1 MDLYGIR
8 QAQSEG
14 NAPTRDNALF
24 NEQVKSARDRIN
36 NTFDTEEVTDKAQ
49 TAKDK
54 SSKTTD
60 SLVFSLHDTLSG
72 VNFGQSIS
80 TLNAVSKEQA
90 RLKGLGQS
98 SSYYDAARS
107 YAKQTNPRANLQ
119 FGDATA
125 TNDKVASSAVAD
137 TRSAPSVGAPV
148 RPTGANAPTVGD
160 DPSDFTAANYRAAKA
175 RITGNTPAAGEANV
189 GDPSAPSKKP
199 ATSLAGGLEED
210 AGEESKLGKLAGKAA
225 SGAGGALKLGGV
237 LAGGVSAFELAKN
250 GLEKNADGSDDIAG
264 DVSQVA
270 SVVTTGADILGLFFP
285 PAEALGALAGVVS
298 SVAGSIDTYNQDK
311 STVDSDVTT
320 QQGLAGKKTKELSQL
335 QPMKSTAPVNELQS
349 TGLVATGSQ
358 HVQNLV
364 NPSGSF

>member
-36 NTFDTEEVTDKAQ
+36 NTFDTEQVTDKAQ

-98 SSYYDAARS
+98 SSYWDAARS

-125 TNDKVASSAVAD
+125 TNDKVASSAIAD

-160 DPSDFTAANYRAAKA
+160 DPSDFTVANYRAAKA

-189 GDPSAPSKKP
+189 RDPSAPSKKP

-210 AGEESKLGKLAGKAA
+210 AGEETKLGKLAGKAA

-285 PAEALGALAGVVS
+285 PAEALGAVAGVVS

-320 QQGLAGKKTKELSQL
+320 QQGLAGKRTQQLSQL
-335 QPMKSTAPVNELQS
+335 KPMKSTAPVNELQS